1 MQRIQPEHEE
11 AFIAQA
17 IGLAQHGFDLV
28 VEALR
33 RAAADAVLPVSED
46 AFSLADECPGE
57 FLHKRVGAKSL
68 PQSLRRQRG
77 TSATIV
83 GGFKPMGTVHNCRVR
98 LPMRSTWLEAQS
110 GHPNRSS
117 CTAT

>member
-1 MQRIQPEHEE
+1 MQCMQPEHAA

-17 IGLAQHGFDLV
+17 TGLAQHGFDLA
-28 VEALR
+28 VEALQ
-33 RAAADAVLPVSED
+33 RAAAAAVLPPSED

-68 PQSLRRQRG
+68 PQSLLRQHCS
-77 TSATIV
+77 SATIV
-83 GGFKPMGTVHNCRVR
+83 VGFKPMGTVHNCRVR
-98 LPMRSTWLEAQS
+98 LPMRSTWREAQS

>member
-33 RAAADAVLPVSED
+33 RAAADAVLPPSED

-68 PQSLRRQRG
+68 PQSLQRQRG

-83 GGFKPMGTVHNCRVR
+83 VGLKPMGTVHNCRVR

-110 GHPNRSS
+110 GHTNRFSS
-117 CTAT
+117 TTT